1 MTRYDYRISSDNL
14 RSLSSGTGTLSV
26 TSGTIN
32 VTGSGTA
39 FSTQLAA
46 GDIVV
51 SGGYTL
57 CVLSVTDNTHLLLQ
71 NASPANLSGDSF
83 QYDKLTNVESM
94 TTGICSAPRSV
105 HRPWEEV
112 KDTGDG
118 LARGFGRPACTWNF
132 GFITQRQRDVFRTYC
147 TGKSAR
153 VYIRTRQ
160 IDNADSMRTYTAA
173 MMWPDQ
179 EDRQSTRR
187 LNFTL
192 EFRDLVLV

>member
-1 MTRYDYRISSDNL
+1 MSQDYRISSDNL

-71 NASPANLSGDSF
+71 NASPANLSGASF
-83 QYDKLTNVESM
+83 QYDKLTKVEDLTRSA
-94 TTGICSAPRSV
+94 ICMAPRSV
-105 HRPWEEV
+105 ARPWEEV

-118 LARGFGRPACTWNF
+118 LARGLGRPAATWNWN
-132 GFITQRQRDVFRTYC
+132 FISRQQRDALRTYC

-153 VYIRTRQ
+153 VYIRTRMN
-160 IDNADSMRTYTAA
+160 DSADAYLTYLAA
-173 MMWPDQ
+173 MMWPDT
-179 EDRQSTRR
+179 EDRQTGRR
-187 LNFTL
+187 INFTL
-192 EFRDLVLV
+192 EFRDLVLL